1 MTRDEAKTYLAM
13 LVQSGV
19 DPCIEDPELDVL
31 LAQNACADAEGRAPS
46 DQGWLPTY
54 DFNAAA
60 MDGWLLKSAKASQL
74 HNVTM
79 AGGRT
84 FAASQIFQNCQAMA
98 EMYRKRKAAT
108 V

>member
-1 MTRDEAKTYLAM
+1 MTRDEAKAHLAT

-19 DPCIEDPELDVL
+19 DPCLEDPELDMV
-31 LAQNACADAEGRAPS
+31 LAQNACADAEDRAPS
-46 DQGWLPTY
+46 DTAWLPTY
-54 DFNAAA
+54 DFPAAA
-60 MDGWLLKSAKASQL
+60 MDGWLLKAAKASQL

-84 FAASQIFQNCQAMA
+84 FAASQIFDHCQAMA